1 MLNSSA
7 LKKLEEEISNLTLDE
22 KLALVQRLTSELE
35 GLKTSR
41 QSRSGFSHIY
51 GLGKGLWE
59 GMDAQ
64 EYVNSMRQDR
74 L

>member
-41 QSRSGFSHIY
+41 QSRPGFSHIY

>member
-1 MLNSSA
+1 MISSGA

-22 KLALVQRLTSELE
+22 KLALVQRLTNELE
-35 GLKTSR
+35 GRKTSG
-41 QSRSGFSHIY
+41 QPGVGFSHIY
-51 GLGKGLWE
+51 GLGRGLWE